1 MRNPAKLYNILD
13 ERDKKGAYANNL
25 QELRLYNFQE
35 IFAYEYRHLS
45 GSFNYFSTLKAWTLN
60 SKKKK

>member
-1 MRNPAKLYNILD
+1 MRNPAKLSNILG

-25 QELRLYNFQE
+25 QELHLYNFQE

-45 GSFNYFSTLKAWTLN
+45 GSFNYFCTLKHEH
-60 SKKKK
+60 